1 MTDSADHGGNTEPPD
16 RRLDLKAT
24 LYEVVDRTAVITLNR
39 PHRGN
44 AWTGRLHA
52 EYRQC
57 LNTADRDP
65 RIRVIVVTGS
75 GDKFC
80 VGGDVEA
87 LSGHA
92 KRGGYD
98 TGLASAT
105 AERSSD
111 DIDESASPVVTP
123 TSLAATAS
131 SVHAQF
137 EPEFAYHFGISKP
150 VVAAMN
156 GAAAG
161 IGLALACFADL
172 RFAVPGAKL
181 TTAHGKLA
189 LPPEYGLS
197 WLLPRQIGLPRAMD
211 VLLTSRVFTTD
222 EAHAWGLVT
231 ELATPE
237 HLLPKTLDFARSLA
251 TNVAAG
257 SLAATRHMAYL
268 DLHRGV
274 GASVTESLSRLDT
287 MMGSED
293 YRKGVSA
300 LSERRPPS
308 F

>member
-1 MTDSADHGGNTEPPD
+1 MTDGPD
-16 RRLDLKAT
+16 DGEIDETPDPRLDLKVT
-24 LYEVVDRTAVITLNR
+24 LYEIVDRTAIITLNR

-57 LNTADRDP
+57 LHMADRDP
-65 RIRVIVVTGS
+65 NVRVIVVTGS

-80 VGGDVEA
+80 VGGDAEA
-87 LSGHA
+87 LRGHA
-92 KRGGYD
+92 ERGGYD
-98 TGLASAT
+98 TGLAAAT
-105 AERSSD
+105 AAPSAD
-111 DIDESASPVVTP
+111 DHSEPTSTGITP
-123 TSLAATAS
+123 TSLAASAAS
-131 SVHAQF
+131 VDARF
-137 EPEFAYHFGISKP
+137 RPEFAYHFGISKP
-150 VVAAMN
+150 VVAALN

-172 RFAVPGAKL
+172 RFAVPDAKL

-231 ELATPE
+231 ELVTPE
-237 HLLPKTLDFARSLA
+237 QLLSKTLDFCHHLA
-251 TNVAAG
+251 SNVAAG
-257 SLAATRHMAYL
+257 SLTATRHMIYL

-274 GASVTESLSRLDT
+274 GESVTESLSRLNA
-287 MMGSED
+287 MMGTED

-300 LSERRPPS
+300 LAERRPPM

>member
-1 MTDSADHGGNTEPPD
+1 MTDSADHHTTDSSSASDLE
-16 RRLDLKAT
+16 LKAT
-24 LYEVVDRTAVITLNR
+24 TYAVHGRSAVITLNR

-57 LNTADRDP
+57 LRQADRDP
-65 RIRVIVVTGS
+65 TVGAIVVTGA

-80 VGGDVEA
+80 VGGDSEA

-92 KRGGYD
+92 KRGTYD
-98 TGLASAT
+98 DGLQ
-105 AERSSD
+105 
-111 DIDESASPVVTP
+111 
-123 TSLAATAS
+123 AATADEADAQVDVAPAGS
-131 SVHAQF
+131 ALGKQTAQVHAEF
-137 EPEFAYHFGISKP
+137 APEFAYHFGVSKP
-150 VVAAMN
+150 IVAALN

-181 TTAHGKLA
+181 TSAHGKLA

-197 WLLPRQIGLPRAMD
+197 WLLPRQVGLPRALE
-211 VLLTSRVFTTD
+211 VLLTSRVFTTE
-222 EAHAWGLVT
+222 EAHAWGLIT
-231 ELATPE
+231 ELSEPGE
-237 HLLPKTLDFARSLA
+237 LLARTLAYCDNLVGSVAAASLA
-251 TNVAAG
+251 
-257 SLAATRHMAYL
+257 STRHMIYL

-274 GASVTESLSRLDT
+274 GESVNDSLTRLNS

-293 YRKGVSA
+293 YRKGVRA
-300 LSERRPPS
+300 LRNRQPAE